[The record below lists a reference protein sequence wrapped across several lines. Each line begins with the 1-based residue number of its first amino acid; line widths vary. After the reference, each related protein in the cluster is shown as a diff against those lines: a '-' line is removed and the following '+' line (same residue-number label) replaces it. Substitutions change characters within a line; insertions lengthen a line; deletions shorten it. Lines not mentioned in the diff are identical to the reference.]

1 MNKKKNKIL
10 IVDDDDDILEILE
23 YNLSKEGFNVFI
35 ARNGIAAIEQAKDIV
50 PDLILLDVMMP
61 GIDGVDTCEQMRSTY
76 TLKNTLIVFLS
87 ARSEMYTQLAGFNAG
102 ADDFICKPIKPK
114 LIVAKV
120 KALLK
125 RQVIDAY
132 EDVMFEING
141 LTINRDEY
149 AVSIEGE
156 KIVLPKKEFELLAL
170 LASNPNK
177 VFKRKEI
184 LHKVWGDND
193 VNTRTVDVHITKLR
207 KKIGDSHLKTMTGVG
222 YKFETV

>member
-1 MNKKKNKIL
+1 MKKKKNKIL
-10 IVDDDDDILEILE
+10 IVDDDEDILEILE
-23 YNLSKEGFNVFI
+23 YNLAKEGFNVFI
-35 ARNGIAAIEQAKDIV
+35 AKNGVTAIEQAKDIV

-61 GIDGVDTCEQMRSTY
+61 GIDGVDTCEQMRSEY
-76 TLKNTLIVFLS
+76 ILRNTLIVFLS

-102 ADDFICKPIKPK
+102 ADDYICKPIKPK
-114 LIVAKV
+114 LIVAKI

-125 RQVIDAY
+125 RHVVVNH
-132 EDVMFEING
+132 EDIMFEING

-149 AVSIEGE
+149 AVSIEGT

-177 VFKRKEI
+177 IFKRKEI

-207 KKIGDSHLKTMTGVG
+207 KKIGDFHLKTMTGVG